1 MVEGLG
7 RLVYMRSNRSELV
20 HELLEFWMLC
30 NDGMQFVDTM
40 GDASIPKNLECWQCR
55 SVVVGLLTELEQA
68 TCLDHF
74 NSTVRGSREDVD
86 ASPQIGQLLC
96 HHVRFRCTRPFLELA
111 MYRAQPELLVD
122 ESIFQSHVRIT

>member
-7 RLVYMRSNRSELV
+7 RLVYMHSNRSEFV
-20 HELLEFWMLC
+20 YELLEFRILG
-30 NDGMQFVDTM
+30 NDDMQFVGMM
-40 GDASIPKNLECWQCR
+40 GDVSIPKNLECWQCR

-86 ASPQIGQLLC
+86 ANPQIGHLLC
-96 HHVRFRCTRPFLELA
+96 HHVRFRCTRSFLEPLA
-111 MYRAQPELLVD
+111 ENIESCELADNVG
-122 ESIFQSHVRIT
+122 